1 MERMYAP
8 WRMAYIEQPQK
19 PKESSTKEHSTDCV
33 FCDAAAST
41 DDVANLIVH
50 RGVSAFVIL
59 NKFPYNNGH
68 LLVVPYQHTASLNDL
83 RDAATLELMTL
94 AKAAQAALAG
104 AMHPEGYNLGM
115 NLGKSAGAG
124 IADHLHLHIVPR
136 WNGDTNFMPVLTD
149 VKVMPD
155 SLEHT
160 CLLLRDAWENEKN

>member
-1 MERMYAP
+1 MYAP
-8 WRMAYIEQPQK
+8 WRMAYIEQPQ
-19 PKESSTKEHSTDCV
+19 PKEHATGCV

-41 DDVANLIVH
+41 DDVVNLIVY
-50 RGVSAFVIL
+50 RGESAFVLL

-68 LLVVPYQHTASLNDL
+68 LMVVPYLHTASLNDL
-83 RDAATLELMTL
+83 SDAATLETLTL
-94 AKAAQAALAG
+94 AKAAQATLAR

-115 NLGKSAGAG
+115 NLGVSGGAG
-124 IADHLHLHIVPR
+124 ITDHLHLHVVPR

-160 CLLLRDAWENEKN
+160 CLLLREAWEKAP